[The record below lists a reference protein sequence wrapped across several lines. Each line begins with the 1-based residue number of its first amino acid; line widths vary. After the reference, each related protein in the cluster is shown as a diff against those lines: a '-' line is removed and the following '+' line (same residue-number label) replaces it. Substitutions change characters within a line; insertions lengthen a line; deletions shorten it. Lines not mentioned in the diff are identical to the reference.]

1 MIVSKHLRILNVP
14 EYYTGIAL
22 TGRLVTPRHASKSYT
37 DRYTDKPLVHI
48 AVIIVRGDD
57 WRTSCILNILGQG
70 VILVD
75 RIVDLPGHSLS
86 YGDSSDGSVPILVI
100 ESELCASQLSERN

>member
-1 MIVSKHLRILNVP
+1 MIVSKHLRILNVS

-22 TGRLVTPRHASKSYT
+22 TGRLVTRHASKSYT